1 MSEHHQGVHRF
12 APACEPAMQQHQLIA
27 QLRHEWNRVQNE
39 SDHRVPVE
47 KLSIPSWLNTIL
59 QIPLELKLLG
69 ANLII
74 MAVAVLML
82 FGPIR
87 LEPTRLTDAL
97 VVVAAL
103 GVASVVSFV
112 VVRLALRPVKSLTR
126 VAWLVSQG
134 VLGARVPSSIVADS
148 ELAQLSTTINE
159 LLDDLVAERDEVR
172 KLGVELARVERSGDR
187 HFRSVSSILLARAGR

>member
-1 MSEHHQGVHRF
+1 VPEHHQGVHR
-12 APACEPAMQQHQLIA
+12 APAQ
-27 QLRHEWNRVQNE
+27 
-39 SDHRVPVE
+39 
-47 KLSIPSWLNTIL
+47 KLSIPSWLYTIL

-69 ANLII
+69 ANLMI
-74 MAVAVLML
+74 MLVAVLML
-82 FGPIR
+82 LGPFS

-97 VVVAAL
+97 IVVTAL
-103 GVASVVSFV
+103 GVASIVSFV

-126 VAWLVSQG
+126 VGWLVSEG
-134 VLGARVPSSIVADS
+134 ALGARVPSSVVADS

-172 KLGVELARVERSGDR
+172 KLGGELARAERNGDK